1 VAGYFNVTIPKSLM
15 KGEPWA
21 IFLNEYVNATSEA
34 IITANATHTFIY
46 LEYNE
51 GGFPAE
57 ITGTWVAPEFT
68 PQNLTII
75 LLMLTFTLVLLKKL
89 IPPASAQKPVKRIQQ
104 KP

>member
-1 VAGYFNVTIPKSLM
+1 M

-34 IITANATHTFIY
+34 IITANATHSSIY
-46 LEYNE
+46 LEYYE

-57 ITGTWVAPEFT
+57 ITGTWIVPELT
-68 PQNLTII
+68 PQNLAII
-75 LLMLTFTLVLLKKL
+75 LLMLTFTLVLLKRV
-89 IPPASAQKPVKRIQQ
+89 IPSATAQNSIKRIQQ